1 MKYIGECPVTA
12 FNEIKDIL
20 STMDHN
26 PKAIQAI
33 TDCYS
38 NNGFFICSFYH
49 QTCVI
54 DQENNQVK
62 SSPPCKEVIEDVE
75 KNPKCKASLRFASKM
90 NRLNLLCPNL
100 FAGERMNFAEYPRRD
115 IKELENCQMNRNG
128 LCFHF

>member
-1 MKYIGECPVTA
+1 
-12 FNEIKDIL
+12 
-20 STMDHN
+20 MDHN

-33 TDCYS
+33 IDCYS

-100 FAGERMNFAEYPRRD
+100 FAGERMNFAEYPWRD
-115 IKELENCQMNRNG
+115 IKKLENCQMNRNG